1 MVNDP
6 LSDGA
11 LASGPSKLGGQNGDF
26 RGESAAK
33 PGATGCAG
41 AFSLAYEAR
50 ARANGF
56 AGGGGEPREHDGGS
70 MSGAR
75 ASSNITAHYRVRA
88 DADTIEDRARKIAVE
103 QSVEMPLAGVRDP
116 AILEEIVGKVR
127 AISDAGGGY
136 FDVTVELCAR
146 TVGRDA
152 GQLLNILF
160 GNTSMHDDIS
170 LEDAQIPPALLAAFG
185 GPNHGLDGLRKLAG
199 AERRAM
205 TCSALKPQGMSS
217 RQLADLAFQFAKGG
231 ADFIKDDHGLADQ
244 DYSPFEQRVAAC
256 ARAMRDAERVTGRLT
271 HYVPSL
277 WGDFEEIDHRL
288 DFAAS
293 EGLSVAMLAPAIIG
307 ASNFVALKRKH
318 PKFCFFAHPSFTGG
332 ARISPPLYARL
343 YRLFGADAVIF
354 ATFGGR
360 FGYSQAT
367 CRAIADACREPLGE
381 LSPAAPVPAGG
392 LTLRRVAETLDFYG
406 KDAML
411 LIGGDL
417 LLAEHDKL
425 ADETRAFVRAVETY
439 SCG

>member
-56 AGGGGEPREHDGGS
+56 AGGGEPREHDGGS

-75 ASSNITAHYRVRA
+75 AGSNITAHYRVRA

-127 AISDAGGGY
+127 AIFDAGGGY